1 MSVRV
6 SALSE
11 SVARGVLRAL
21 TKLPAPLRHAI
32 AGRPIEVDGRRLF
45 TEVQMFLRLANLAPP
60 RNLAA
65 ADPEHQR
72 AEMDLQARIFGGHIP
87 VDHVDDITI
96 PTRDGQVPA
105 RVYRAQRPLEP
116 HGTVVYYHGGGWVV
130 GGLESADA
138 TCRFIATNANVTVIS
153 VEYRLAP
160 EHRFPAAV
168 HDAID
173 SYLWVRRHPLWGRV
187 VAVAGDSAGGNLAA
201 VVSQATVDVPEGGPD
216 FQLLYYPATDMS
228 FKRRSYE
235 QFSSGFM
242 LTESNT
248 DWYKQTYLG
257 DPELANDPQVSPLL
271 GSVIGVAPA
280 HVVVAGFD
288 VLRDEGIAYAELLRA
303 NGVPT
308 TLQEVGGHVHGFV
321 NVVAVGTE
329 AVLALRESLAALTAG
344 LLRAR
349 GADGI
354 SAGAA
359 TDATVPDPPVAA
371 VPSPDAE
378 RR

>member
-1 MSVRV
+1 MSDRV
-6 SALSE
+6 SAFSE
-11 SVARGVLRAL
+11 NVARGLLRAL
-21 TKLPAPLRHAI
+21 ANLPGPVLRAI

-45 TEVQMFLRLANLAPP
+45 TEVQVFLRLANLAPP
-60 RNLAA
+60 RDLAA

-72 AEMDLQARIFGGHIP
+72 VEMDLQARIFGGHIP
-87 VDHVDDITI
+87 VDHVEDITI

-160 EHRFPAAV
+160 EHPFPAAV

-173 SYLWVRRHPLWGRV
+173 SYLWVRRHPLWGSV

-201 VVSQATVDVPEGGPD
+201 VVSQATVDAPDGGPD

-228 FKRRSYE
+228 VKRQSYS

-257 DPELANDPQVSPLL
+257 DPELASDPQASPLL
-271 GSVIGVAPA
+271 GSVVGVAPA

-303 NGVPT
+303 NGVAA
-308 TLQEVGGHVHGFV
+308 TLQEVTGHVHGFV
-321 NVVAVGTE
+321 NVVAIGTE
-329 AVLALRESLAALTAG
+329 GEVALRESLAALTAG
-344 LLRAR
+344 LLGARRAE
-349 GADGI
+349 
-354 SAGAA
+354 
-359 TDATVPDPPVAA
+359 TVLPTP
-371 VPSPDAE
+371 AE
-378 RR
+378 R